1 MNETTIDFEN
11 NNCFVCGPSNPIGL
25 RIKFRIDGDVC
36 RGEFKPGEHHVGY
49 NNITHGG
56 IIFSLLDD
64 VMANWLFLK
73 NEIAQTA
80 KCELRYRRPLPINET
95 VLLEG
100 RLIKRKGQVAV
111 MHGLIIHKKARHIVA
126 ESNAKF
132 MIVKP

>member
-1 MNETTIDFEN
+1 MNETAIDFES

-36 RGEFKPGEHHVGY
+36 LAEFKPGENHVGY
-49 NNITHGG
+49 RNITHGG

-73 NEIAQTA
+73 NHIAQTA
-80 KCELRYRRPLPINET
+80 KCELRYRKPLPINET
-95 VLLEG
+95 VMLEG
-100 RLIKRKGQVAV
+100 SCIKKKGQIAV
-111 MHGLIIHKKARHIVA
+111 MQGLVIHKKLKHVVA

-132 MIVKP
+132 MVIKP

>member
-1 MNETTIDFEN
+1 MSETTIDFEN

-49 NNITHGG
+49 NITHGG

-64 VMANWLFLK
+64 VMANWLFLT

-80 KCELRYRRPLPINET
+80 KCELRYRRTLPINET

>member
-1 MNETTIDFEN
+1 MNETRIDFEN
-11 NNCFVCGPSNPIGL
+11 NNCFVCGPTNPIGL

-36 RGEFKPGEHHVGY
+36 RGEFKPGKNHVGY

-73 NEIAQTA
+73 NQVAQTA
-80 KCELRYRRPLPINET
+80 NCELRYRNPLPINHT
-95 VLLEG
+95 VMLEG
-100 RLIKRKGQVAV
+100 RLVKKKGQVAV
-111 MHGLIIHKKARHIVA
+111 MNGLVIHKKKKHIVA

-132 MIVKP
+132 MVVKP

>member
-36 RGEFKPGEHHVGY
+36 RGDFTPGEHHVGY

-80 KCELRYRRPLPINET
+80 KRELRYRRPLPINET

-111 MHGLIIHKKARHIVA
+111 MHGLIIHKKAQYMVA

-132 MIVKP
+132 MVIKS

>member
-1 MNETTIDFEN
+1 MSETTIDFEN

-73 NEIAQTA
+73 NEIGA
-80 KCELRYRRPLPINET
+80 KSTGQNGSTYISNPERRDPKN
-95 VLLEG
+95 
-100 RLIKRKGQVAV
+100 
-111 MHGLIIHKKARHIVA
+111 
-126 ESNAKF
+126 
-132 MIVKP
+132 